1 MCVHCAS
8 TDQVNHY
15 CINCCRSYFIKSCV
29 YGVFKKIIIK
39 LCIACMDVIYGEPQS
54 SRPSVTWKVGGPLG
68 GGGGGGEERAPKY
81 AAPQYNRPPH
91 CLIPVSATGYYRW
104 YPGNDPAPHTHTCQ
118 PYSHFPPSSRSPTL
132 SIHPM
137 PNLLHLMPTFLP
149 QRPCLASRNDI
160 NEVLEVWQHH
170 IAS

>member
-1 MCVHCAS
+1 MYSVHGCNLWRAPEFQ
-8 TDQVNHY
+8 TQ
-15 CINCCRSYFIKSCV
+15 C
-29 YGVFKKIIIK
+29 
-39 LCIACMDVIYGEPQS
+39 DVEGRGTIG
-54 SRPSVTWKVGGPLG
+54 G